1 MTTYIVNRIGQ
12 AGLTWLLIVT
22 ATFLLL
28 QLAPG
33 GPAIMMNP
41 DLTPEAREQITR
53 QMGLD
58 QPITVQYWRWL
69 SSLLRGDL
77 GISFSDRAPVGTLIS
92 TALPNTLQLSLAA
105 LLMTIALGVPLGV
118 LAALQH
124 RTIVDQVISI
134 IAFLGLSIP
143 AFWFGIV
150 LILIF
155 AVNLGWL
162 PAAGMRTIGLPLTLP
177 DALLHLIMPVVVLAL
192 ANLAVVTRYT
202 RSSMLNVLS
211 EDFIRTARAK
221 GLAPR
226 SVTYR
231 HALRN
236 ALVPVITVIG
246 LRLPTLFGGTVI
258 TESVFAWPG
267 MGRMSVNAALE
278 RDYPLVMGITVVM
291 ATVVMIVNLLVDLS
305 YSYID
310 PRVRFD

>member
-1 MTTYIVNRIGQ
+1 MTTYIVNRVGQ

-41 DLTPEAREQITR
+41 DLAPEAREQIFR
-53 QMGLD
+53 QLGLD

-105 LLMTIALGVPLGV
+105 LLMTIVLGIPLGV
-118 LAALQH
+118 LAALRHQ
-124 RTIVDQVISI
+124 TIVDQVISV

-150 LILIF
+150 LILVF

-162 PAAGMRTIGLPLTLP
+162 PAAGMRTIGLPFTLP
-177 DALLHLIMPVVVLAL
+177 DFLLHLVMPVAVLAL

-211 EDFIRTARAK
+211 EDFIRTAKAK

-226 SVTYR
+226 RVTYR

-278 RDYPLVMGITVVM
+278 RDYPLIMGITVVM
-291 ATVVMIVNLLVDLS
+291 ATVVLVVNLLVDLS

-310 PRVRFD
+310 PRVRYD

>member
-1 MTTYIVNRIGQ
+1 MTSFIFNRIGQ
-12 AGLTWLLIVT
+12 AALTWMLIVT

-28 QLAPG
+28 QFAPG

-41 DLTPEAREQITR
+41 DLTPEAREQISR
-53 QMGLD
+53 QLGLD
-58 QPITVQYWRWL
+58 QPVAVQYWRWL
-69 SSLLRGDL
+69 SSLLSGDL
-77 GISFSDRAPVGTLIS
+77 GISFSDRAPVWALIG

-105 LLMTIALGVPLGV
+105 LLLTILLGIPLGV
-118 LAALQH
+118 LAALRHQ
-124 RTIVDQVISI
+124 TVIDQVISVV
-134 IAFLGLSIP
+134 AFLGLSIP

-150 LILIF
+150 LILVF

-162 PAAGMRTIGLPLTLP
+162 PAAGMRTIGMPFALP
-177 DALLHLIMPVVVLAL
+177 DFLRHLIMPVAVLAL

-202 RSSMLNVLS
+202 RSSMLNVLG

-221 GLAPR
+221 GLPPGR
-226 SVTYR
+226 VTYR
-231 HALRN
+231 HAFRN
-236 ALVPVITVIG
+236 ALIPVVTVIG

-267 MGRMSVNAALE
+267 MGRMSVSAALE

-291 ATVVMIVNLLVDLS
+291 ATVVLLVNLLIDLS

-310 PRVRFD
+310 PRVRYD